1 MTVHHHGNSVM
12 FFLFKVTMQ
21 LLSAPYIFF
30 VCVCVCARSVEC
42 LLGDSDCENPV
53 ADKRAPGSERAAER
67 RLAPH
72 MQVYIHIHTRCTYIQ
87 VYTN

>member
-1 MTVHHHGNSVM
+1 MEIQL
-12 FFLFKVTMQ
+12 FFLCKVTMQ

-30 VCVCVCARSVEC
+30 VCVCVRSVEC

-72 MQVYIHIHTRCTYIQ
+72 MQVYIHIHTHCTYIQ